1 MALVREPNRP
11 HSTAEIFRVGWVAA
25 VVILGSMMTG
35 CASSPRFTRGHS
47 EEPRSHESTAPVRS
61 LKTME
66 GIASY
71 YADDFNGKKT
81 ANGEKYDMYKMTAA
95 HRSLPFNTKVKVT
108 NLSNKRSIIV
118 RINDRGPFKLE
129 RIIDLSLG
137 AATQLGMKGTG
148 TAKVRLEVVE
158 WGEGEYSK

>member
-1 MALVREPNRP
+1 MFLVYSGFIVVAL
-11 HSTAEIFRVGWVAA
+11 IAA
-25 VVILGSMMTG
+25 VLVSG
-35 CASSPRFTRGHS
+35 CASSPRFTRERSAGSSAHS
-47 EEPRSHESTAPVRS
+47 ADSEMKS

-66 GIASY
+66 GVASY

-81 ANGEKYDMYKMTAA
+81 ANGETYDMYKMTAA

-108 NLSNKRSIIV
+108 NLDNKRSIIV

-129 RIIDLSLG
+129 RIIDLSLA

-148 TAKVRLEVVE
+148 TAHVKLEVVE
-158 WGEGEYSK
+158 WGDEEYSK

>member
-1 MALVREPNRP
+1 MKEFVRQHTKVLLVYSGFIVVALI
-11 HSTAEIFRVGWVAA
+11 TA
-25 VVILGSMMTG
+25 VIVSG
-35 CASSPRFTRGHS
+35 CASSPRFTR
-47 EEPRSHESTAPVRS
+47 ERSAGSSTHAAGSDSKS

-81 ANGEKYDMYKMTAA
+81 ANGETYDMYKMTAA
-95 HRSLPFNTKVKVT
+95 HRTLPFNTKVRVT
-108 NLSNKRSIIV
+108 NLDNKRSIIV

-129 RIIDLSLG
+129 RIIDLSLS

-148 TAKVRLEVVE
+148 TANVKLEVIE
-158 WGEGEYSK
+158 WGDEEYVK

>member
-1 MALVREPNRP
+1 MNVRVSFPR
-11 HSTAEIFRVGWVAA
+11 HRHLLFVQCGIVAA
-25 VVILGSMMTG
+25 AIVMLMTSG
-35 CASSPRFTRGHS
+35 CASSPRFTRD
-47 EEPRSHESTAPVRS
+47 RSAGPSGRTAGGDAKS

-81 ANGEKYDMYKMTAA
+81 ANGETYDMYKMTAA
-95 HRSLPFNTKVKVT
+95 HRSLPFNTKVRVT
-108 NLSNKRSIIV
+108 NIENKRSIIV

-129 RIIDLSLG
+129 RIIDLSLA

-148 TAKVRLEVVE
+148 TANMKLEVVE
-158 WGEGEYSK
+158 WGDDEYVK

>member
-1 MALVREPNRP
+1 MKEFVRQHTKVLLVYSGFIVVALI
-11 HSTAEIFRVGWVAA
+11 TAAIV
-25 VVILGSMMTG
+25 SG
-35 CASSPRFTRGHS
+35 CASSPRFTRERSGGSNTHS
-47 EEPRSHESTAPVRS
+47 ASGDSKS

-81 ANGEKYDMYKMTAA
+81 ANGETYDMYKMTAA

-108 NLSNKRSIIV
+108 NLDNKRSIVV

-129 RIIDLSLG
+129 RIIDLSMA
-137 AATQLGMKGTG
+137 AATQLGMKGAG
-148 TAKVRLEVVE
+148 TANVKLEVIE
-158 WGEGEYSK
+158 WGDEEYVK

>member
-1 MALVREPNRP
+1 MALVREPIRRNISADFLR
-11 HSTAEIFRVGWVAA
+11 AGCLVA
-25 VVILGSMMTG
+25 VLGLMMTG
-35 CASSPRFTRGHS
+35 CASSPRFTRGRT
-47 EEPRSHESTAPVRS
+47 EEPKTHESSVPARS

-81 ANGEKYDMYKMTAA
+81 ANGETYDMYKMTAA

-108 NLSNKRSIIV
+108 NLGNKRSIIV

>member
-1 MALVREPNRP
+1 MKEFVRQHTKVLLVY
-11 HSTAEIFRVGWVAA
+11 SGFIVVVLITAAIVW
-25 VVILGSMMTG
+25 G
-35 CASSPRFTRGHS
+35 CASSPRFTR
-47 EEPRSHESTAPVRS
+47 ERSAGSNTHAAGSDSKS

-81 ANGEKYDMYKMTAA
+81 ANGETYDMYKMTAA
-95 HRSLPFNTKVKVT
+95 HRTLPFNTKVKVT
-108 NLSNKRSIIV
+108 NLDNKRSIIV

-129 RIIDLSLG
+129 RIIDLSLS

-148 TAKVRLEVVE
+148 TANVKLEVIE
-158 WGEGEYSK
+158 WGDEEYVK